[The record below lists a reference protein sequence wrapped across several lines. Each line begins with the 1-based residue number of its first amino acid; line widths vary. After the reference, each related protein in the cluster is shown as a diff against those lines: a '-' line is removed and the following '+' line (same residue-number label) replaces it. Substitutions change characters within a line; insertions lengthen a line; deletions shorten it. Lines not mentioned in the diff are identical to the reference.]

1 MKYKQMQTVVCFLP
15 MFSIITSTQI
25 LAQSTPSEFAEMS
38 FLELFDISLDETT
51 EEHIHTPPWNLAYQ
65 FKTAVFEGYLD
76 GAESLSF
83 DDVLWNGPNELRTNK
98 NFPVLPTIIKQQ
110 AHVIALA
117 YQFNKHWN
125 VNVSIPY
132 INQKTDHISIVNNY
146 NFFTIETDGLGD
158 TSLSATY
165 RWNNSITSS
174 WRFAFGLSLPTGSI
188 DEVGDTPRDLGDQQL
203 PFTMQLGSGTYDFP
217 LELSYQNSHADGFKF
232 SMKANIRTGKN
243 KRHYR
248 LGNNYSLNGRYEA
261 ELSPTFRTFA
271 GIAFKYTESIHGQD
285 DDLLLNGAFKYPASI
300 TNPHLYGGK
309 KISLRLG
316 LTMQLSEDIQI
327 NVELRKPFYQE
338 LNGPQPK
345 EKLQSAIYISKQI

>member
-15 MFSIITSTQI
+15 MFSIVTSTQI
-25 LAQSTPSEFAEMS
+25 LAQSTLSEFAEMS

-76 GAESLSF
+76 GTESLNF

-174 WRFAFGLSLPTGSI
+174 WWFAFGLCLPTGAI

-271 GIAFKYTESIHGQD
+271 GIAFKYTESINGQD

-316 LTMQLSEDIQI
+316 LTIQLSEDIQI